1 MATINSTKPVEKE
14 NSMDQTALITMG
26 INLLFGVLVAASYVM
41 YGIAFNR
48 LGGLPEEKSLFTL
61 FNFAIN
67 VLLSPYFIAG
77 LALALGG
84 SIVRMGLF
92 SMIGITRSALAA
104 ELSLIMMLIFSA
116 IVFKEMPRF
125 PRDYMGGLF
134 ILIGSYIV
142 AS

>member
-1 MATINSTKPVEKE
+1 MATINSTKPVQKEKV
-14 NSMDQTALITMG
+14 MDQSDLITIG
-26 INLLFGVLVAASYVM
+26 INLLFSILVAASYVM
-41 YGIAFNR
+41 YGVAFNR
-48 LGGLPEEKSLFTL
+48 LGGLPDEKSLFTL

-67 VLLSPYFIAG
+67 VLFSPWFMAG

-116 IVFKEMPRF
+116 LVFKEFPRF
-125 PRDYMGGLF
+125 PRDYLGGLF